1 MENIISKITELEIKA
16 CIYSENYGPNSD
28 EVKAIDRKIAELNTI
43 LLDLMIEGEAG

>member
-16 CIYSENYGPNSD
+16 CIYSENLGPNSD

-43 LLDLMIEGEAG
+43 LLDLMIEEEAG